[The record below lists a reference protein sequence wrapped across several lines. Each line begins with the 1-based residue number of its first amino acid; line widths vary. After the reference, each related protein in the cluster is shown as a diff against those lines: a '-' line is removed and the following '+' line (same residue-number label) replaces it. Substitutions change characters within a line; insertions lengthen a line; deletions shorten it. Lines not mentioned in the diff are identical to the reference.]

1 MIVTRPY
8 KAVIEQSRTDICS
21 RQLFHGFTRIKED
34 IIMSTTQPIR
44 NKELLK
50 KFKDFYRITEPN
62 PRNYTIIIIG
72 LNTALRIN
80 DILNLT
86 YDMVYRNGKVREHI
100 VVRERKTGKENRIL
114 LNDEVRITLIK
125 YLPILEKTD
134 MHRRGN
140 PFIFPSPRSENRP
153 LSRFQAYRMICAAAQ
168 ALELGDHI
176 SCHSLR
182 KTFGYHAWKQGNDPT
197 VIMVIFNHS
206 SFSITKRYLCIEQD
220 DKDAVYSSIEL

>member
-1 MIVTRPY
+1 
-8 KAVIEQSRTDICS
+8 
-21 RQLFHGFTRIKED
+21 
-34 IIMSTTQPIR
+34 MSTTQPIR
-44 NKELLK
+44 NRELLK

-80 DILNLT
+80 DILNLS
-86 YDMVYRNGKVREHI
+86 YDTVYCKGRVREHI
-100 VVRERKTGKENRIL
+100 FVREKKTGKENRIL
-114 LNDEVRITLIK
+114 LNNEVRMALTQYHKVLK
-125 YLPILEKTD
+125 KTD
-134 MHRRGN
+134 MHQKGN
-140 PFIFPSPRSENRP
+140 PFIFPSPRKENQP
-153 LSRFQAYRMICAAAQ
+153 LSRYQAYRMICAAAQ
-168 ALELGDHI
+168 ALGLGEHI

-220 DKDAVYSSIEL
+220 DKDAVFRNIDL